1 MATKFRTKGR
11 RSARPYLI
19 HKPQGTLH
27 PRVQKV
33 GPEHFG
39 IVSVDCAKARSKWML
54 ADFYGQVLVPP
65 TPVEHTQK
73 GIDAMLQSICQ
84 AVEQFDLKD
93 MVVAIEQ
100 TGRYHVPVQRACVQ
114 AKFDTRLVHPL
125 TSKQFRLPANPGNK
139 TDDTDL
145 SAIYRATV
153 TGFGLIEHPAD
164 PVSVRLQLLAR
175 HRRDWVVKMTRL
187 RCQIHEQLNIIMPGY
202 AQCFDDIYECR
213 IPLLIARKLGSAAA
227 ILGAGLPGLT
237 EQVRQAGVRPHQPTL
252 EKILA
257 WARTATAATEESS
270 LHHRIMIEL
279 DDDRVAKL
287 RSVKA
292 VEGELAELLVQTPYV
307 LLLGVPGINVVSAA
321 EFAGEMGPIQY
332 YPKARSI
339 TGRAGLFPSRYQS
352 DEVDRADGPLVRCAN
367 RRLRQAIMMIADN
380 LIECNDHFG
389 VLAAQWRIEG
399 SHSIEIRV
407 RVAGRFCRIAYQM
420 VAGRT
425 AYRHPCSQKR
435 DYILRKLIRFYIEHD
450 IDIIRI
456 MKTLDAAVAQLPG
469 AEHREEG
476 AALAAELDE
485 LQKKRRSGPR
495 SLVEILPAV
504 LTKLGV
510 KLINSPESGV
520 ANRSQPPSGPGPE

>member
-11 RSARPYLI
+11 RSARFHLI
-19 HKPQGTLH
+19 HKPHGALH

-54 ADFYGQVLVPP
+54 ADFYGKVLIPP
-65 TPVEHTQK
+65 TPVEHTRK
-73 GIDAMLQSICQ
+73 GIDAMMQLIRE
-84 AVEQFDLKD
+84 AIVQFDLKD
-93 MVVAIEQ
+93 TVVAIEQ
-100 TGRYHVPVQRACVQ
+100 TGRYHDPIQRACVQ

-145 SAIYRATV
+145 SAIHRSAV
-153 TGFGLIEHPAD
+153 NGFSLIEHPAD

-175 HRRDWVVKMTRL
+175 HRRDWVVKMTGL
-187 RCQIHEQLNIIMPGY
+187 SCQIHEQLNILMPRY
-202 AQCFDDIYECR
+202 TKCFDDIYDCR

-237 EQVRQAGVRPHQPTL
+237 EQVRQAGIRPHPPTL

-257 WARTATAATEESS
+257 WAHTATVAAGEEASI
-270 LHHRIMIEL
+270 HHRIMIEL

-307 LLLGVPGINVVSAA
+307 LLLGIPGINVVSAA

-367 RRLRQAIMMIADN
+367 RRLRQAILMIADN

-389 VLAAQWRIEG
+389 VLAAKWRLEG
-399 SHSIEIRV
+399 SQAIEIRV

-420 VAGRT
+420 VAGRM

-435 DYILRKLIRFYIEHD
+435 DYILRKLIDFCMEHD
-450 IDIIRI
+450 IEIGRT
-456 MKTLDAAVAQLPG
+456 MKVLDAAVAQLPG

-476 AALAAELDE
+476 AALAAELDQ
-485 LQKKRRSGPR
+485 LQKKRRPGPR
-495 SLVEILPAV
+495 SLAEILPEV
-504 LTKLGV
+504 LAK
-510 KLINSPESGV
+510 
-520 ANRSQPPSGPGPE
+520 